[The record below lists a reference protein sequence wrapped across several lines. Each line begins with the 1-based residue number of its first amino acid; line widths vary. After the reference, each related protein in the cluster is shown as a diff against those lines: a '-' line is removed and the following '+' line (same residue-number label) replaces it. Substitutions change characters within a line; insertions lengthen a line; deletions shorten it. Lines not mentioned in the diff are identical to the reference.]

1 MATEF
6 KFPDLGEGI
15 AEGEV
20 KKWLVKEGDVVE
32 RDQSLAEVE
41 TDKAVVEIPSP
52 VAGKV
57 LRLDHKEGEL
67 VQVGEVL
74 AVIGDE
80 EEAEGSPEEGTEGSP
95 EEEKAE
101 EPSEEERPPSV
112 SVVGE
117 LPSEE
122 VEVSS
127 APVRREKKE
136 VLAMPAVRKEAK
148 EKGVDL
154 ADVEPSGPSGQVT
167 SSDLG
172 AKPKAKTVPKFDL
185 YGYVD
190 RIPVRGIRRTTA
202 KRMLESKERTAAV
215 TSMEQADVTRL
226 VELRERIKAEAKE
239 RMGVNVTY
247 IPFIIKA
254 LVQALKAHPLLNS
267 VVDDEREEIV
277 VKKYYNI
284 GVAVAIDD
292 GLMVPVIKGADMKGI
307 RELAEEVAS
316 LAKAAQD
323 RKVDL
328 ADLKGGTFTITNYGV
343 FGGTYGT
350 PIINYP
356 ETAILGI
363 GRIMDAPMVVDGEV
377 RPRKVLP
384 LSLTFD
390 HRAYDGAVAAKF
402 LRDLVHLLENPEL
415 LLVMD

>member
-1 MATEF
+1 
-6 KFPDLGEGI
+6 
-15 AEGEV
+15 
-20 KKWLVKEGDVVE
+20 
-32 RDQSLAEVE
+32 
-41 TDKAVVEIPSP
+41 

-67 VQVGEVL
+67 VQGGEVL
-74 AVIGDE
+74 AAIGGE
-80 EEAEGSPEEGTEGSP
+80 GEAPAAKAAPE
-95 EEEKAE
+95 AQ
-101 EPSEEERPPSV
+101 EEERPASV

-117 LPSEE
+117 LPTEE
-122 VEVSS
+122 VLVSS
-127 APVRREKKE
+127 APMKRGKGE
-136 VLAMPAVRKEAK
+136 VLATPAVRKLAR
-148 EKGVDL
+148 EKGVDISE
-154 ADVEPSGPSGQVT
+154 ARPSGPSGQVLAD
-167 SSDLG
+167 DLG
-172 AKPKAKTVPKFDL
+172 SKQKAKTVPKFDL

-202 KRMLESKERTAAV
+202 KRMLESQERTAAV
-215 TSMEQADVTRL
+215 TSMEQADVTRM
-226 VELRERIKAEAKE
+226 VQLREGIKAEARE
-239 RMGVNVTY
+239 RMGVNITY

-267 VVDDEREEIV
+267 TVDDEREEIV

-292 GLMVPVIKGADMKGI
+292 GLMVPVVKAADQKSI
-307 RELAEEVAS
+307 RELAEEVAA
-316 LAKAAQD
+316 LAKSAQE

-328 ADLKGGTFTITNYGV
+328 ADLKGGTFSITNYGV

-363 GRIMDAPMVVDGEV
+363 GRIMDMPLVVDGEV
-377 RPRKVLP
+377 KPRKVLP